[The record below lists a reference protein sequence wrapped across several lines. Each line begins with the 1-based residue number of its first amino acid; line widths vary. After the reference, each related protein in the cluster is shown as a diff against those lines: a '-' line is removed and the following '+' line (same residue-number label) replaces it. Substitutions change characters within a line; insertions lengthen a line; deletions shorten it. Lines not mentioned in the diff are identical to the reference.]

1 MWDIES
7 FFLTWD
13 RPHTI
18 KWYSFKI
25 IMHQFTKLLTWLR
38 DKVFWDLDEGCCEG
52 RLREGRK
59 GRLHFDF
66 YLDVLV
72 EVESE
77 AEQNSSSIWSFFY
90 NKIMIRHP
98 DEGISHRGF
107 WKSKKRMSSCSRVV
121 VVVGMIWVGS
131 VVVVLSCVLEVG

>member
-1 MWDIES
+1 
-7 FFLTWD
+7 
-13 RPHTI
+13 
-18 KWYSFKI
+18 
-25 IMHQFTKLLTWLR
+25 MHQFTKLLTWLR

-77 AEQNSSSIWSFFY
+77 AEQNSSSIWSFFTT
-90 NKIMIRHP
+90 
-98 DEGISHRGF
+98 
-107 WKSKKRMSSCSRVV
+107 KSWSDTPMKGYHTEDFEKVKKEWAVV
-121 VVVGMIWVGS
+121 V
-131 VVVVLSCVLEVG
+131 E